1 MTTTATA
8 TPTAKQVETFS
19 FAIEL
24 YRTSDAT
31 ITASMDEDGTM
42 LIQVLDDGLTT
53 YARFDTAGN
62 IIGDWF

>member
-1 MTTTATA
+1 MTTIVKVS
-8 TPTAKQVETFS
+8 PTAKQVRTFE

-42 LIQVLDDGLTT
+42 LIHVLDDGLTT
-53 YARFDTAGN
+53 HARFDTGGQ